1 MIDARPVTVG
11 PLLADAGAAL
21 RAAGSPTP
29 RLDAEVLLAHVVGRD
44 RAWVVAHPEAELD
57 AGDATAFRGAIERRA
72 TGEPVAYIRGYK
84 EWLSL
89 RILTDARALVPRP
102 ETEVLAEAAMDEVG
116 RRLSGARPAEPIVAW
131 DVGTGTGAVA
141 VAVARRFR
149 DALADGALRLVASDV
164 ARDALDL
171 AADNLRAHHVD
182 PLVTLVEADLLT
194 PAGDAL
200 PRPHVVVANLPYLPT
215 PDVDSAEGS
224 LPHEPR
230 VALDGGPDGLVLL
243 RRLFDELPRHA
254 AAGASVLLEVAVG
267 QADAVE
273 ALAPRGVVVRRLAD
287 LGGVD
292 RVVVIGPAA

>member
-1 MIDARPVTVG
+1 MAGRLLTDA
-11 PLLADAGAAL
+11 AAAL
-21 RAAGSPTP
+21 RAAGSPTA
-29 RLDAEVLLAHVVGRD
+29 RLDAEVLMAHVVGRD
-44 RAWVVAHPEAELD
+44 RAWVVAHPEAELG
-57 AGDATAFRGAIERRA
+57 AGDAAAFRDAIERRA

-116 RRLSGARPAEPIVAW
+116 CRLSEAGGVTPVVAW

-141 VAVARRFR
+141 LAIGLRFR
-149 DALADGALRLVASDV
+149 VELADGALRLLASDV
-164 ARDALDL
+164 SRDALDL
-171 AADNLRAHHVD
+171 AAENLRAHHVD
-182 PLVTLVEADLLT
+182 PWVTLVEADLLT
-194 PAGDAL
+194 PAGEAL

-215 PDVDSAEGS
+215 PDVDSAGGS

-243 RRLFDELPRHA
+243 RRLFDELPLRA
-254 AAGASVLLEVAVG
+254 AAGACLLLEVALG

-273 ALAPRGVVVRRLAD
+273 ALAPRRAVVRRLAD

-292 RVVVIGPAA
+292 RVVVIRPAA